1 MEQNTIFLPAM
12 SEMEFSVTKTTLDA
26 DSALNQNDAHI
37 HKVCEIY
44 INLSGDVAF
53 AVENRVY
60 EVSRGTAIITMPYE
74 YHHCVYRSDMPHCH
88 YWITFSA
95 QQDQDF
101 LKFFFARE
109 KGINNRIDLN
119 EQELNALCDVL
130 ESLLENKGNGLD
142 RRLLILRFFQ
152 ILSEG
157 AIKQSSAETQQ
168 LPTDVRCALAYMDAH
183 LQEDIDIKQLA
194 VLCNVSINTL
204 ERHFK
209 SSLGI
214 SPFEMLKRKR
224 LFTSMMYLKS
234 GCTVTEA
241 ALKSGFAD
249 WSNYIQL
256 FRRKFG
262 ITPGQYKKEISHYM
276 KGLDPD
282 CCAGRNKD

>member
-1 MEQNTIFLPAM
+1 MEQNTIILPAM
-12 SEMEFSVTKTTLDA
+12 SEMDFSVTKITLDA

-37 HKVCEIY
+37 HKDCEIY

-53 AVENRVY
+53 AVENRLY
-60 EVSRGTAIITMPYE
+60 EVSRGTAIITKPYE
-74 YHHCVYRSDMPHCH
+74 YHHCVYRSDMPHSH

-95 QQDQDF
+95 RQDQDF

-119 EQELNALCDVL
+119 EQKLNAVCDVL

-142 RRLLILRFFQ
+142 CRLLILRFFQ

-157 AIKQSSAETQQ
+157 TIKQPLAETQQ
-168 LPTDVRCALAYMDAH
+168 LPKDVEKALAYMDAH

-194 VLCNVSINTL
+194 ALCNVSVNTL

-214 SPFEMLKRKR
+214 SPFEILKRKR
-224 LFTSMMYLKS
+224 LFASMMYLKS

-256 FRRKFG
+256 FRKKFG
-262 ITPGQYKKEISHYM
+262 ITPGQYKKEISNYV
-276 KGLDPD
+276 KSYK
-282 CCAGRNKD
+282 RNGF